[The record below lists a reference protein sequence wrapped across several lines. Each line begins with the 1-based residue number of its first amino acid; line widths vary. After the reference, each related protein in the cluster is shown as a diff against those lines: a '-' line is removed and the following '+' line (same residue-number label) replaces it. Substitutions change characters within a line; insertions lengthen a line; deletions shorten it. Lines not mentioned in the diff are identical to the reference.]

1 MYGQKKKYLLFPK
14 LYSKH
19 LLFLYFFIISC
30 LKKGAQIFFEKDQRL
45 SIEFI
50 KLYLY
55 DFGDFL
61 SIIPLLIMKK
71 RMKNE
76 QKDHNKINIENVLN
90 DANIQSFHYNRNIKK
105 SNWALYRNIFIFVY
119 VDFIGQ
125 ISSVIFY
132 VIQNEQKLIVKQAN
146 LNSAS
151 IFNIISIL
159 LFSICLLHTKVY
171 KHHIFS
177 ILINMIC
184 FIVLTAID
192 ITRIYDSGENI
203 IVSIMYLLVR
213 IFSAILYSAE
223 NVIAKIIFLYYYLS
237 TFGLL
242 VWKAVIDFFNLIIF
256 SFPFIFIKL
265 QDKEGEQKIV
275 FEMIADVFDDKIYIL
290 IFILYMLTN
299 FFYTNMCLKII
310 DAFSP
315 NHFVISRLLENLAVF
330 IIDLIVNGPSSQEDL
345 IIRIISFILLILAA
359 LIYNEFLVINI
370 CGLSKNTQLFLDYE
384 AKYDFSFTQN
394 INDDEDEDD
403 KSAGVIEIK
412 SYLIKNDDDLKD
424 LD

>member
-76 QKDHNKINIENVLN
+76 QKDNKIKIQNN
-90 DANIQSFHYNRNIKK
+90 DINIQSYYNRTIKK
-105 SNWALYRNIFIFVY
+105 SNCALYRNIFIFVY

-192 ITRIYDSGENI
+192 ITRIYNSGENI
-203 IVSIMYLLVR
+203 IISIIYLLVR

-237 TFGLL
+237 TFELL
-242 VWKAVIDFFNLIIF
+242 VWKSIIDFFNLIIF
-256 SFPFIFIKL
+256 TFLFIFIKL
-265 QDKEGEQKIV
+265 QDKEGEHKIV
-275 FEMIADVFDDKIYIL
+275 FEMIVDVFEEKIYIL

-330 IIDLIVNGPSSQEDL
+330 IIDLIVNGPGTTGDL

-394 INDDEDEDD
+394 INDDGDEDN
-403 KSAGVIEIK
+403 KSAGVIEFK
-412 SYLIKNDDDLKD
+412 SYIIKNENELKD

>member
-1 MYGQKKKYLLFPK
+1 MYGQRKKYLLFPK

-76 QKDHNKINIENVLN
+76 QKDNKIKIQNN
-90 DANIQSFHYNRNIKK
+90 DSNIQSYYNRTIKK
-105 SNWALYRNIFIFVY
+105 SNCALYRNIFIFVY

-192 ITRIYDSGENI
+192 ITRIYNSGENI
-203 IVSIMYLLVR
+203 IISIIYLLVR

-223 NVIAKIIFLYYYLS
+223 NVIAKIIFLYNYLS
-237 TFGLL
+237 TFELL
-242 VWKAVIDFFNLIIF
+242 VWKSIIDFFNLIIF
-256 SFPFIFIKL
+256 SFPFIFI
-265 QDKEGEQKIV
+265 V
-275 FEMIADVFDDKIYIL
+275 FLYIL
-290 IFILYMLTN
+290 NM
-299 FFYTNMCLKII
+299 FFYTIMCLKII
-310 DAFSP
+310 DAFLP
-315 NHFVISRLLENLAVF
+315 NHFVILILLENLAVF
-330 IIDLIVNGPSSQEDL
+330 IIDLIVNGPGTTGDL

-394 INDDEDEDD
+394 INDDGDEDN
-403 KSAGVIEIK
+403 KSAGVIEFK
-412 SYLIKNDDDLKD
+412 SYIIKNENELKD

>member
-1 MYGQKKKYLLFPK
+1 MYGQRKKYLLFPK

-76 QKDHNKINIENVLN
+76 QKDNKIKIQTN
-90 DANIQSFHYNRNIKK
+90 DSNIQNYYYNRTIKK
-105 SNWALYRNIFIFVY
+105 SNCALYRNIFIFVY

-132 VIQNEQKLIVKQAN
+132 VIQNEQKLVVKQAN

-159 LFSICLLHTKVY
+159 LFSICLLHNKVY

-192 ITRIYDSGENI
+192 ITRIYNSGENI
-203 IVSIMYLLVR
+203 IISIIYLLVR

-237 TFGLL
+237 TFELL
-242 VWKAVIDFFNLIIF
+242 VWKSIIDFFNLIIF

-265 QDKEGEQKIV
+265 QDKEGEHKIV
-275 FEMIADVFDDKIYIL
+275 FEMIADVFEEKIYIL

-330 IIDLIVNGPSSQEDL
+330 IIDLIVNGPGTTGDL

-394 INDDEDEDD
+394 INDDGDEDN
-403 KSAGVIEIK
+403 KSAGVIEFK
-412 SYLIKNDDDLKD
+412 SYIIKTENQLKD

>member
-1 MYGQKKKYLLFPK
+1 MYGQRKKYLLFPK

-30 LKKGAQIFFEKDQRL
+30 SKKGAQIFFEKDQRL

-76 QKDHNKINIENVLN
+76 QKDNKIKIQNN
-90 DANIQSFHYNRNIKK
+90 DINIQSYYNRTIKK
-105 SNWALYRNIFIFVY
+105 SNCALYRNIFIFVY

-192 ITRIYDSGENI
+192 ITRIYNSGENI
-203 IVSIMYLLVR
+203 IISIIYLLVR

-237 TFGLL
+237 TFELL
-242 VWKAVIDFFNLIIF
+242 VWKSIIDFFNLIIF

-275 FEMIADVFDDKIYIL
+275 FEMIADVFEDKIYIL

-330 IIDLIVNGPSSQEDL
+330 IIDLIVNGPGTTGDL

-394 INDDEDEDD
+394 INDGEDEDD
-403 KSAGVIEIK
+403 KSAGVIEFK
-412 SYLIKNDDDLKD
+412 SYIIKNENELKD

>member
-1 MYGQKKKYLLFPK
+1 
-14 LYSKH
+14 
-19 LLFLYFFIISC
+19 
-30 LKKGAQIFFEKDQRL
+30 
-45 SIEFI
+45 
-50 KLYLY
+50 
-55 DFGDFL
+55 
-61 SIIPLLIMKK
+61 MKK

-76 QKDHNKINIENVLN
+76 QKDNNKINIENVLN
-90 DANIQSFHYNRNIKK
+90 DANIQSFHYNRTIKK
-105 SNWALYRNIFIFVY
+105 SNWALYRNIFLFVY

-159 LFSICLLHTKVY
+159 LFNICLLHTKVY

-192 ITRIYDSGENI
+192 ITRIYNSGENI
-203 IVSIMYLLVR
+203 IISIIYLLVR

-237 TFGLL
+237 TFELL

-265 QDKEGEQKIV
+265 QDKEGEQEIV

-394 INDDEDEDD
+394 INDGEDEDD
-403 KSAGVIEIK
+403 KSAGVIEFK
-412 SYLIKNDDDLKD
+412 SYIIKNENELKE